1 MHLPE
6 GVRRNLKSIALPT
19 AMVVGALL
27 CRPVPAAGEGGGRM
41 STPAAS

>member
-6 GVRRNLKSIALPT
+6 AVRRNLKSIAMPT

-27 CRPVPAAGEGGGRM
+27 CRPVTAVEEWSGRM
-41 STPAAS
+41 LSLIHI